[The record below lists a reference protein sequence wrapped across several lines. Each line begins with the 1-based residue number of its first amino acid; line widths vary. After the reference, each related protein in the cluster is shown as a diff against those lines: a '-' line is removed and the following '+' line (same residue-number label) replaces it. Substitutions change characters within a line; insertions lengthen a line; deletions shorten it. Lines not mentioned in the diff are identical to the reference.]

1 MLNSLDYSLLRGRI
15 RTYFGSETNFV
26 KELQKKGVEMSTG
39 SFSNKINCKSPFNQ
53 TEIIE
58 ICDLL
63 GIPIEEAAKYFFTKK
78 YEFNS

>member
-1 MLNSLDYSLLRGRI
+1 MLDIDYSLLRGKI

-26 KELQKKGVEMSTG
+26 KELQSNGGEMSTG

-53 TEIIE
+53 FEIIT

-63 GIPIEEAAKYFFTKK
+63 GIELKDVSLYFFTKK
-78 YEFNS
+78 YELNS